1 MYLIHLILEPFNG
14 TGIASNPGAQANL
27 NLLPERQESY
37 ELGLEMS
44 FLNRRVGFDVLLHK
58 IKTSTKLQLFHYLL
72 QLDTSALLNAGTIEN
87 KGIEVQFNAT
97 PFKTTDFR
105 WDLNLNWTQNKS
117 LVVELLNGIENLQL
131 ASLQGGISINATP
144 GQPYG
149 TIRGSDYIYA
159 DNGNLLLTK
168 QDLHL
173 ELEHTKEQVLVT
185 T

>member
-1 MYLIHLILEPFNG
+1 
-14 TGIASNPGAQANL
+14 
-27 NLLPERQESY
+27 
-37 ELGLEMS
+37 
-44 FLNRRVGFDVLLHK
+44 
-58 IKTSTKLQLFHYLL
+58 
-72 QLDTSALLNAGTIEN
+72 LNAGTIEN
-87 KGIEVQFNAT
+87 KGWKVQFNAT

-159 DNGNLLLTK
+159 DNGKPIINQTGSASRIGYQRTGESNNVIGDINADWKAGLNNSITYKNLNLSFLLDMQKGGMFSLLT
-168 QDLHL
+168 HGM
-173 ELEHTKEQVLVT
+173 VT
-185 T
+185 LQECMIFLPLIMN

>member
-1 MYLIHLILEPFNG
+1 MVIICKVRANYAEVGSATDPYNVFNTFNIGTPFNG

-44 FLNRRVGFDVLLHK
+44 LNRRVGFDVSYYNNQNINQITAIPLS
-58 IKTSTKLQLFHYLL
+58 TSTGY
-72 QLDTSALLNAGTIEN
+72 SALLNAGTIEN

-97 PFKTTDFR
+97 IKTTDFR

-131 ASLQGGISINATP
+131 ASLQGGISINAT
-144 GQPYG
+144 
-149 TIRGSDYIYA
+149 R
-159 DNGNLLLTK
+159 
-168 QDLHL
+168 
-173 ELEHTKEQVLVT
+173 T
-185 T
+185 TLWNNQR